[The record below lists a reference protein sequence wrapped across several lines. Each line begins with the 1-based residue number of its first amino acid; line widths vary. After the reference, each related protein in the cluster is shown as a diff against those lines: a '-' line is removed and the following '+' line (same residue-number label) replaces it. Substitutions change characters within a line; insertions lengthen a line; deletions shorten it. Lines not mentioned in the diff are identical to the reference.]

1 MSGFL
6 DGILS
11 RDGAHGAGVARVHAK
26 VFATVLLAVLS
37 VPVIASMRFPGS
49 VSIGSLTV
57 LSLAVSVVAVVASYF
72 LISREVGALAGAD
85 AAATRVVS
93 EELPKLTSA
102 INEVAAGNLTA
113 RIGFDESMLVD
124 GFSSGATGG
133 RTAPNGLGTVLSNL
147 DSAFD
152 EMTAGLRSL
161 IGLAADISRRVQ
173 EGSDTLAEA
182 SDESTRAADE
192 VASAISSVA
201 DGAVSQA
208 AVTDRV
214 AQHVVEIEGAVAAA
228 VEAVDH
234 VSTVSQRAE
243 NTASSG
249 KTRLDEAIA
258 AMGRITSSFGDVAE
272 TVQQLGARSEKVDEI
287 VDLIRSIADQTNLLA
302 LNAAIEAARA
312 GDAGRGFAVVAAEV
326 KSLAE
331 ESARSTEQI
340 ADLVG
345 SIRESAAD
353 ARSATNAGK
362 SEVDRGAEI
371 IDDAGSAFRDIVD
384 AVNLMEE
391 KARDLTTATT
401 SISGATEAIGHG
413 VKDLVV
419 VTESNSAAS
428 EEVAASSEEMAATAA
443 EIGSTAQDLAAS
455 SRDLAAA
462 LRGFTF
468 GDGSLDFAAA
478 ISAHRAWK
486 ARIRNYLKG
495 VEELHAEDVAS
506 HTECELGTWLYSFGA
521 ATYGHRPEMA
531 SLEADHQAL
540 HREIHSVIS
549 ANTSGDSAGADQAYA
564 RVTSLSEHV
573 VADLTALQSGS

>member
-1 MSGFL
+1 VFGLLSR
-6 DGILS
+6 ILS
-11 RDGAHGAGVARVHAK
+11 RGTADGAGVGGVYSR
-26 VFATVLLAVLS
+26 VFATVSLAVMS
-37 VPVIASMRFPGS
+37 VPVIASLGFPGS

-57 LSLAVSVVAVVASYF
+57 LSLAVSVAAVVAGYF
-72 LISREVGALAGAD
+72 LIHGVVTAMAVAA
-85 AAATRVVS
+85 AAATRVAS

-113 RIGFDESMLVD
+113 RIGFDDSMLARVA
-124 GFSSGATGG
+124 SNGAIGRQRARGG
-133 RTAPNGLGTVLSNL
+133 IGAVLA
-147 DSAFD
+147 DIDTAFD
-152 EMTAGLRSL
+152 EMTAGLRSI

-173 EGSDTLAEA
+173 DGSDTLAEA

-192 VASAISSVA
+192 VANAISSVA
-201 DGAVSQA
+201 DGSVSQA

-214 AQHVVEIEGAVAAA
+214 AKHVAEIECAVVAA
-228 VEAVDH
+228 VEAVAD
-234 VSTVSQRAE
+234 VSTVSQHAE
-243 NTASSG
+243 STASSG

-258 AMGRITSSFGDVAE
+258 AMERITISFGDVAD
-272 TVQQLGARSEKVDEI
+272 TVLQLGERSEKVDEI
-287 VDLIRSIADQTNLLA
+287 VDLIRSIASQTNLLA

-353 ARSATNAGK
+353 ARRATTSGR
-362 SEVDRGAEI
+362 SEVDRGAEVI
-371 IDDAGSAFRDIVD
+371 GDAGSAFGDIVD
-384 AVNLMEE
+384 AVNSMEE
-391 KARDLTTATT
+391 KARELTAATT

-486 ARIRNYLKG
+486 ARIRNYLRG
-495 VEELHAEDVAS
+495 VEELHAADVAS
-506 HTECELGTWLYSFGA
+506 HKECELGKWLYGA
-521 ATYGHRPEMA
+521 GEATYGHRPEMA
-531 SLEADHQAL
+531 SLEADHRAL
-540 HREIHSVIS
+540 HEEIHAVIL
-549 ANTSGDSAGADQAYA
+549 ANSSGDTAGVDQAYA

-573 VADLTALQSGS
+573 VADLTALQSGN